1 MRKIKSIYTKAGNLA
16 SGRHRPLLSNF
27 MSLGITQGA
36 NFLLSVFTFP
46 YLVRVLGVERFG
58 LIVLLQTVM
67 LYFTVLTDYGFN
79 LTATQDVSVNRKD
92 KRAVSDTF
100 SEVLSAKVFL
110 LAVSLLLLLTLLW
123 LIPAFQDYRMI
134 ALLSFPIVVGQVLQP
149 AWFFQGIE
157 QMKYITY
164 INILVRGLYAISVFT
179 FIHGPDD
186 YLLVN
191 LLNGL
196 SLIIGGIVSLALVFR
211 QFSISFRL
219 PAMGHVKAQLVKSWS
234 IFFSTLTVFIANNSN
249 LLILGLFASPL
260 VLGYYS
266 IAEKTFQITRTFAVI
281 LHQVVYPRV
290 CLLAQESV
298 DELKLFLKNI
308 TKLILATFVPLSLL
322 VFVLADFIVLLISG
336 KPLPEAAL
344 VLRIVSFG
352 PTMAA
357 LNIPAAQ
364 TMLAYHFTKSYTL
377 VVGIGAVVNVAL
389 NFVLAYYFQATG
401 TAISIMVTEALITF
415 LLYARLHRSHPAFS
429 FFTPSRTSVQ
439 APA

>member
-1 MRKIKSIYTKAGNLA
+1 M
-16 SGRHRPLLSNF
+16 
-27 MSLGITQGA
+27 
-36 NFLLSVFTFP
+36 LSVFTFP
-46 YLVRVLGVERFG
+46 YLVRVLGVEKFG
-58 LIVLLQTVM
+58 LIVLLQTAM

-79 LTATQDVSVNRKD
+79 LTATQDISVNRKD
-92 KRAVSDTF
+92 KRAMADTF
-100 SEVLSAKVFL
+100 SEVLSAKFFL

-123 LIPAFQDYRMI
+123 LIPAFQDYRTI
-134 ALLSFPIVVGQVLQP
+134 ALLSFPMVIGQVLQP
-149 AWFFQGIE
+149 AWFFQGVE

-164 INILVRGLYAISVFT
+164 INILVRGLYAISVFI
-179 FIHGPDD
+179 FIQSPDD
-186 YLLVN
+186 FLLVN

-196 SLIIGGIVSLALVFR
+196 SLIIGGIVSLVLVFS
-211 QFSISFRL
+211 QFNISFRL
-219 PAMGHVKAQLVKSWS
+219 PAMGQVKAQLVKSWS
-234 IFFSTLTVFIANNSN
+234 IFFSTLTVFVANNSN

-298 DELKLFLKNI
+298 IELKHFLKNI

-322 VFVLADFIVLLISG
+322 VFVLADYIVLLISG

-377 VVGIGAVVNVAL
+377 VVGIGAVVNIVL
-389 NFVLAYYFQATG
+389 NFLLAYYFQATG
-401 TAISIMVTEALITF
+401 TAVSIMVTEALITL
-415 LLYARLHRSHPAFS
+415 LLYTRLHTSHPAFS
-429 FFTPSRTSVQ
+429 FFTQSRTAVQ